1 MSLVG
6 IGACGDTKYQ
16 NFDSFFQDR
25 KNLEQEKILVNL
37 SDSMSKF
44 IFLGLKASF
53 TSPFPKRLICILSV
67 YLYNLGEFARQIK
80 RHN

>member
-1 MSLVG
+1 MSLG
-6 IGACGDTKYQ
+6 RIGACGDTKYQ
-16 NFDSFFQDR
+16 NFDSFFQER
-25 KNLEQEKILVNL
+25 KNLEQEKFLVNL

-53 TSPFPKRLICILSV
+53 TSAFPKRVIGILSD
-67 YLYNLGEFARQIK
+67 YLHNLGEFARQIK